1 MLCYMFRR
9 KIFRDPPVELTSA
22 QESSARRAA
31 RRAAR
36 ESRRSLR
43 TARGQYRRYRDVVG
57 DVYMDWPR
65 WRAEYLDEYRGGDVI
80 SEGGTQIGMSFPG
93 DAL

>member
-1 MLCYMFRR
+1 MFGNRR
-9 KIFRDPPVELTSA
+9 IFADPAVPLTPA
-22 QESSARRAA
+22 QESLARSAA

-43 TARGQYRRYRDVVG
+43 TAGGQYRRYRAAAG
-57 DVYMDWPR
+57 TVYLDWPR
-65 WRAEYLDEYRGGDVI
+65 WHAEYRDEYRYGGVG
-80 SEGGTQIGMSFPG
+80 EGGLQGGTNVPG

>member
-1 MLCYMFRR
+1 MFQR

-43 TARGQYRRYRDVVG
+43 TARGQYRRYREVVG
-57 DVYMDWPR
+57 DVYMDWLR
-65 WRAEYLDEYRGGDVI
+65 WRAEYLDEYRGGVVI
-80 SEGGTQIGMSFPG
+80 AEGGTQIGMDITG